1 MVFNFTKDHQF
12 TSEIVLKNEKLE
24 TVDQTKLL
32 GVIIT
37 NDLKWQENTKYVV
50 KNANKK
56 MRMLHKFSKFT
67 KNKSHLM
74 HVYKSQVRGS
84 LEYCST
90 VWHSSL
96 TQSECNDI
104 ERVQKAAMKVIMGIR
119 YQGYEEALKFMK
131 IDSLKE
137 RRIKMALRFAKKST
151 RQDNFSSFFPL
162 TQNDHLM
169 NTRNPEKYV
178 VKIAK
183 TERMRRSA
191 VPFLQRLLNE
201 DNVKQ
206 RKDLSSLL
214 QVNNGVLVNAPIT

>member
-1 MVFNFTKDHQF
+1 MKCINNFNQ
-12 TSEIVLKNEKLE
+12 KL
-24 TVDQTKLL
+24 
-32 GVIIT
+32 
-37 NDLKWQENTKYVV
+37 N
-50 KNANKK
+50 NK
-56 MRMLHKFSKFT
+56 
-67 KNKSHLM
+67 
-74 HVYKSQVRGS
+74 
-84 LEYCST
+84 
-90 VWHSSL
+90 
-96 TQSECNDI
+96 
-104 ERVQKAAMKVIMGIR
+104 IMGIR

-137 RRIKMALRFAKKST
+137 RRIKMALRFAKKSI
-151 RQDNFSSFFPL
+151 RQDNFSSLFPL
-162 TQNDHLM
+162 TQSDHLM